1 MSMMLEDTLSVNTAT
16 VDIPGVS
23 FVPSLFQVRVIGPL
37 ALVGFQLLVVMFS
50 VNDTPLPVFL
60 TYTVLFTLPPGVSAP
75 QSIDVTLMVQA
86 LSEYMPMFADIEIEP
101 EELKVLF
108 TETAPYVVIVS
119 TKPATIKAIT
129 VVIDSFCFA
138 IFIPTT

>member
-1 MSMMLEDTLSVNTAT
+1 
-16 VDIPGVS
+16 
-23 FVPSLFQVRVIGPL
+23 
-37 ALVGFQLLVVMFS
+37 
-50 VNDTPLPVFL
+50 
-60 TYTVLFTLPPGVSAP
+60 
-75 QSIDVTLMVQA
+75 
-86 LSEYMPMFADIEIEP
+86 MFADVEIEP
-101 EELKVLF
+101 EELKVLL